1 MVLVALDV
9 AAHDTPTGSR
19 VGGRAPE
26 CLGGGSDLLD
36 RYDYLLTLGADAAPW
51 SGGRE
56 VSVLLRKGF
65 TIADNDVEYPGI
77 GVEAV
82 LHPPSPRGQD
92 VRGVHSGLGSAALV
106 EVRDGVEAVVFVR
119 IADTPALIQGDP
131 SYAAA
136 VEADG
141 YRFLFQIDDDG
152 LPHGDHPAG
161 EFLFGDYPFGYGAV
175 YFYGALDEHG
185 HAVTVVPGFL
195 DF

>member
-1 MVLVALDV
+1 M
-9 AAHDTPTGSR
+9 GSR
-19 VGGRAPE
+19 VGGTAPR
-26 CLGGGSDLLD
+26 CLALEGDLLD

-56 VSVLLRKGF
+56 VSVLLRRGF
-65 TIADNDVEYPGI
+65 TIAADDVEYPGI
-77 GVEAV
+77 GAKAV
-82 LHPPSPRGQD
+82 LHPPSPRGDD
-92 VRGVHSGLGSAALV
+92 VRGVHPGLGSAALV
-106 EVRDGVEAVVFVR
+106 DAGGRTAFVR
-119 IADTPALIQGDP
+119 IADEPALIQNEP

-141 YRFLFQIDDDG
+141 YRFLFQVDDDG

-161 EFLFGDYPFGYGAV
+161 EFLFGDYPFGYGAI

-185 HAVTVVPGFL
+185 HATVVVPGFL